1 MLREKT
7 VSGIFKQKCK
17 EGYDLAFGQQ
27 WPLWLGGILIGLLS
41 ILTFAWSRPWG
52 VFGGVKAWGDWLF
65 NVVGLYHDHGVD
77 PVTSSSSILSFG
89 LIFGAFGSALLSRQF
104 AIRSAPRIEVVK
116 GFSGGAL
123 MGVGASLASGCNV
136 GGFYIA
142 TSALSFSG
150 IAMMVGLIVGA
161 YIGLRYLLWEMEKFP
176 PKQTVAV
183 EGKAGEGTDWTKVQP
198 WLGALVF
205 LAGIVFAFLYA
216 ERAYVQLGGLLL
228 FGMAFGLVI
237 QRARFCF
244 VRAFRDPFMT
254 GEGAAPRAVA
264 LSLLISTIGFII
276 IKYVGLRPESMYV
289 PERFWVG
296 GLVGGIIFGVGMVVA
311 GGCGSGTLWRVGEG
325 HLKLWCTLFT
335 FAAVGSLWSRFMDTS
350 GLVNHIGS
358 AAYMPNVFGYFWSF
372 VFIFAIMAVYF
383 WLATWNEETDK
394 FTVF

>member
-1 MLREKT
+1 MA
-7 VSGIFKQKCK
+7 GIFIEKFK
-17 EGYDLAFGQQ
+17 EGYDRAFNNQ

-52 VFGGVKAWGDWLF
+52 VFGGIKVWGDWVFQSL
-65 NVVGLYHDHGVD
+65 GLYQGRVLS

-104 AIRSAPRIEVVK
+104 SLRKSPKLELVK
-116 GFSGGAL
+116 GLVGGSL
-123 MGVGASLASGCNV
+123 MGVGASLAAGCNV

-150 IAMMVGLIVGA
+150 LAMMIGLIIGA

-176 PKQTVAV
+176 AAPAPAASGGSK
-183 EGKAGEGTDWTKVQP
+183 EGGIDWSKVQP
-198 WLGALVF
+198 WFGVAVF
-205 LAGIVFAFLYA
+205 IAGIVIAIVYSQW
-216 ERAYVQLGGLLL
+216 AYTALGGLLL

-254 GEGAAPRAVA
+254 GEGEAPRAVA
-264 LSLLISTIGFII
+264 LSLIISMAGFII
-276 IKYVGLRPESMYV
+276 IKYMGFRPEGMYV
-289 PERFWVG
+289 PPRFWIG
-296 GLVGGIIFGVGMVVA
+296 GLSGGIIFGMGMVVA

-325 HLKLWCTLFT
+325 HLKLWAALLT
-335 FAAVGSLWSRFMDTS
+335 FSLVGSLWSKFMDVT
-350 GLVNHIGS
+350 GLINYIGES
-358 AAYMPNVFGYFWSF
+358 LYMPNIMGYLWTF
-372 VFIFAIMAVYF
+372 VLIVAVMIAYA
-383 WLATWNEETDK
+383 WVATWNEETDK